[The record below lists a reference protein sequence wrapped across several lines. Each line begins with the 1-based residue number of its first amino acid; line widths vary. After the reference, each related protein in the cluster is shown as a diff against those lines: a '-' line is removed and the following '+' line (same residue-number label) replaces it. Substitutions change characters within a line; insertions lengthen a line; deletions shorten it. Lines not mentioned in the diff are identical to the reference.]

1 MAGGSGFIVD
11 SNKTGKDNRNLGKIR
26 PRLKSEAHPRSGK
39 NARILDLK
47 DAIKHRFQIKN
58 ESRKLT
64 LAVFL
69 GIFIGIVI
77 LCLYLFFSN

>member
-26 PRLKSEAHPRSGK
+26 PRLKTESAQRTGK

-58 ESRKLT
+58 ESQNLT
-64 LAVFL
+64 LAVFF
-69 GIFIGIVI
+69 GIGFGII
-77 LCLYLFFSN
+77 LLSLFLIF